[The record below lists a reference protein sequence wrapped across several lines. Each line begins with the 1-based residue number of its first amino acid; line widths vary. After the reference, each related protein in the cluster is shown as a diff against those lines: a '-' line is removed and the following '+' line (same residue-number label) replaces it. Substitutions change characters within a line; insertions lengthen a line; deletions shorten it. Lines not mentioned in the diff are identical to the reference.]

1 MQRSVVDEIE
11 VKWCRVWRRALRC
24 SRVEWIKVY
33 RPFVFSYTI
42 SVLLLIFCLEKL
54 LSLSFVSLCWWFARI
69 SHFSTSYLCLPD
81 LFWTHFLL
89 HIMTPSKHCVLP
101 LMTSHLF
108 FFFFLPSIRPL
119 QENKL
124 RRSIHNKLL
133 EIQGNIR
140 VICRVRP
147 VLDME
152 KKIGE
157 VTDITEITSE
167 VIHVIHSL
175 AV

>member
-1 MQRSVVDEIE
+1 M
-11 VKWCRVWRRALRC
+11 WYRALRC

-33 RPFVFSYTI
+33 RPFCFLVYNFCVVAYLLAGKATIFVLCQSILMVCSYC
-42 SVLLLIFCLEKL
+42 SFLNLLP
-54 LSLSFVSLCWWFARI
+54 VS
-69 SHFSTSYLCLPD
+69 SY

>member
-1 MQRSVVDEIE
+1 
-11 VKWCRVWRRALRC
+11 
-24 SRVEWIKVY
+24 
-33 RPFVFSYTI
+33 
-42 SVLLLIFCLEKL
+42 
-54 LSLSFVSLCWWFARI
+54 
-69 SHFSTSYLCLPD
+69 
-81 LFWTHFLL
+81 
-89 HIMTPSKHCVLP
+89 
-101 LMTSHLF
+101 MTSHLF